1 MGNSKM
7 IEAFV
12 ADHREEFLS
21 ILEHV
26 VNLESHTYGAR
37 ETKNRCGLYLKELF
51 EGLGFSVGTMDSGG
65 WWESMSPEP
74 MAAAHTRSSLE
85 WPL

>member
-26 VNLESHTYGAR
+26 VNLESHTYGAGR
-37 ETKNRCGLYLKELF
+37 RKTDA
-51 EGLGFSVGTMDSGG
+51 DSI
-65 WWESMSPEP
+65 
-74 MAAAHTRSSLE
+74 
-85 WPL
+85 